1 MIFFFEKRLPPTE
14 GDASFLNA
22 MKVESNHRPKW
33 LTETLLQ
40 DLQPRRPRSKLPSV
54 NAKKLK
60 EDPAVRGI
68 LVVQFSKLAEV
79 VRDVLNQEE
88 IADEGPYA
96 VSPGSALK
104 WLEVDLC
111 FF

>member
-1 MIFFFEKRLPPTE
+1 
-14 GDASFLNA
+14 

-40 DLQPRRPRSKLPSV
+40 DLQPRKRSKLPSA

-79 VRDVLNQEE
+79 VQDVLNQEE

-104 WLEVDLC
+104 WLEVDFV
-111 FF
+111 FFLAGTELSMFC

>member
-1 MIFFFEKRLPPTE
+1 M
-14 GDASFLNA
+14 
-22 MKVESNHRPKW
+22 ESNHRPKW

-104 WLEVDLC
+104 WLEVDFVFLEGRNCQC
-111 FF
+111 FAEVWLVD